1 MSLHRLNAYVYFRGM
16 KTITDAQRKVMDE
29 YEANLIHLL
38 NLPEKT
44 HRDILN
50 EDFKHGRPVP
60 WEKHNL
66 QNKRNFIVEEL
77 KRIQRWMNA

>member
-1 MSLHRLNAYVYFRGM
+1 M
-16 KTITDAQRKVMDE
+16 KTITDAQRKVMDK
-29 YEANLIHLL
+29 YEKNLIHLL
-38 NLPEKT
+38 SLPEKQ

-50 EDFKHGRPVP
+50 EDIKHGKPMQ

-77 KRIQRWMNA
+77 KRIQRWKNA

>member
-1 MSLHRLNAYVYFRGM
+1 M
-16 KTITDAQRKVMDE
+16 KTITDAQRKIMDE

-50 EDFKHGRPVP
+50 EDFNHGRPVP
-60 WEKHNL
+60 WKKHNL

-77 KRIQRWMNA
+77 KRIQRWKSN